1 MTIRFANTSKFASGA
16 VIAVAIGAAGLGLGS
31 GTAQADTP
39 MPDPHHVVVRI
50 VDHIKTQIGQ
60 INTQIGH
67 VNDRVMNRFD
77 QHCAFIDRRIDRHF
91 EGGLTDRVVDH
102 VCGTM

>member
-1 MTIRFANTSKFASGA
+1 MTIRFANTNKFASGVA
-16 VIAVAIGAAGLGLGS
+16 IAAAIGAAGLGFGS

-39 MPDPHHVVVRI
+39 IPDPHHVVVRI
-50 VDHIKTQIGQ
+50 FDH

-67 VNDRVMNRFD
+67 INDRVMNRFD
-77 QHCAFIDRRIDRHF
+77 RNCAFIDRRIDRHF
-91 EGGLTDRVVDH
+91 EGGLADRVVDH